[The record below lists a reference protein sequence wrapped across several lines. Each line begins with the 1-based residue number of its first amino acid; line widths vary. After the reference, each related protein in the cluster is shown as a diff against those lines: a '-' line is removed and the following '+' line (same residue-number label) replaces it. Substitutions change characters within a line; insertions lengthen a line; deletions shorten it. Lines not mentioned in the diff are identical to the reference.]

1 MVIARKSVR
10 RKGGKHTLVPP
21 NALIRENDM
30 KGKAMIV
37 YVFILTAVAATVMG
51 QLVLKYAISRYG
63 EIPNNIREGLRFLV
77 RALLNPLVILCF
89 AFGFIA
95 ALAWIA
101 AVSKSDL
108 SFAYPFVSLSYP
120 LVLLFASLL
129 LKESVPVMRWIG
141 ILIIMFGIFVISRT

>member
-1 MVIARKSVR
+1 
-10 RKGGKHTLVPP
+10 
-21 NALIRENDM
+21 M
-30 KGKAMIV
+30 KGKLMIV
-37 YVFILTAVAATVMG
+37 YVFILTTVIATVMG
-51 QLVLKYAISRYG
+51 QLVLKHAISRHG
-63 EIPNNIREGLRFLV
+63 EIPGNIRDGLSFLI
-77 RALLNPLVILCF
+77 RALPDPLVILCF
-89 AFGFIA
+89 VFGFIA

-129 LKESVPVMRWIG
+129 LNESVPVMRWIG

>member
-1 MVIARKSVR
+1 MKS
-10 RKGGKHTLVPP
+10 KP
-21 NALIRENDM
+21 
-30 KGKAMIV
+30 MIV
-37 YVFILTAVAATVMG
+37 YIFILTTVTATVTG
-51 QLVLKYAISRYG
+51 QLILKHAISQYG
-63 EIPNNIREGLRFLV
+63 EIPSNIREGLSFLI

-129 LKESVPVMRWIG
+129 FKESIPVMRWIG
-141 ILIIMFGIFVISRT
+141 LFIIMLGVFIISRT

>member
-1 MVIARKSVR
+1 
-10 RKGGKHTLVPP
+10 
-21 NALIRENDM
+21 M
-30 KGKAMIV
+30 KGKPMIV
-37 YVFILTAVAATVMG
+37 YVFILTTVTATVMG
-51 QLVLKYAISRYG
+51 QLILKYAMSRYG
-63 EIPNNIREGLRFLV
+63 EISNNFREGLSFLT

-129 LKESVPVMRWIG
+129 LKEPVPAMRWIG
-141 ILIIMFGIFVISRT
+141 ILIIMLGIFVISRT

>member
-1 MVIARKSVR
+1 
-10 RKGGKHTLVPP
+10 
-21 NALIRENDM
+21 
-30 KGKAMIV
+30 MIV
-37 YVFILTAVAATVMG
+37 YIFILTTVTATVTG
-51 QLVLKYAISRYG
+51 QLILKHAISQYG
-63 EIPNNIREGLRFLV
+63 EIPGNIREGLSFLI

-129 LKESVPVMRWIG
+129 FKESIPVMRWIG
-141 ILIIMFGIFVISRT
+141 LFIIMLGVFIISRT